1 MAHSNPSLKQ
11 AGKYACVLYDGAF
24 KVVLIRPENEEL
36 IRKIIE
42 LLIPGK
48 RLSRL
53 TFIDKEQKGLV
64 VSEKSSIFDILCKD
78 EETGEEFIVEMQFGK
93 QNTYKERMLS
103 YATYPIRTQLAEKM
117 MRYQTGESLDK
128 MDYSLRPVYVLS
140 FLNFALEHENEK
152 ALDADNGLISR
163 YAVRNDRNGEL
174 MTDALHFIYVE
185 MDRFPY
191 KENEEDKCNTLLE
204 KFVFSMKYMHTLK
217 ARPESFIED
226 LLRLL
231 YNATELGSMTI
242 EQRERY
248 EETMRNE
255 LDISLEKRY
264 VKEEA
269 FKEGEAKGRE
279 EGLAEGEAKGE
290 AKGRDAGAREIAHKL
305 KTMGMSA
312 EDILKATGV
321 EL

>member
-1 MAHSNPSLKQ
+1 MAQSNPSLRQ
-11 AGKYACVLYDGAF
+11 AGKYACVLYDATF
-24 KVVLIRPENEEL
+24 KVVLVRRENDEL
-36 IRKIIE
+36 IRRIIE

-48 RLSRL
+48 RISSL

-64 VSEKSSIFDILCKD
+64 VSEKNVTFDILCKD
-78 EETGEEFIVEMQFGK
+78 AVTEEEFIVEMQFGK
-93 QNTYKERMLS
+93 QNTYLERMLS
-103 YATYPIRTQLAEKM
+103 YATYPIRTQLAEKLT
-117 MRYQTGESLDK
+117 RYQSGESLDK

-140 FLNFALEHENEK
+140 FLNFALEHGNGE

-191 KENEEDKCNTLLE
+191 KEDEVERCQTLLE
-204 KFVFSMKYMHTLK
+204 KFVFSLKYMHTLTGQ
-217 ARPESFIED
+217 PGSFTED

-231 YNATELGSMTI
+231 YRATELGSMTI

-248 EETMRNE
+248 EAVMRNE

-264 VKEEA
+264 VRDEA
-269 FKEGEAKGRE
+269 FKEGREEGEAKGRE
-279 EGLAEGEAKGE
+279 ES
-290 AKGRDAGAREIAHKL
+290 L
-305 KTMGMSA
+305 KTVAQKMSDEGLDA
-312 EDILKATGV
+312 EMILRLTGV
-321 EL
+321 KL

>member
-1 MAHSNPSLKQ
+1 MTRSNPPYRQ
-11 AGKYACVLYDGAF
+11 AGKYACVLYDTTF
-24 KVVLIRPENEEL
+24 KVVLVRRENEEL
-36 IRKIIE
+36 IRRIIE

-48 RLSRL
+48 RISHL

-64 VSEKSSIFDILCKD
+64 ISEKNTNFDLLCKD
-78 EETGEEFIVEMQFGK
+78 EATGEEFIVEMQFGK
-93 QNTYKERMLS
+93 QNTYRERMLS
-103 YATYPIRTQLAEKM
+103 YATYPIRTQLAEKLT
-117 MRYQTGESLDK
+117 RYQSGESLDK

-140 FLNFALEHENEK
+140 FLNFALEHEGED

-191 KENEEDKCNTLLE
+191 KENEEEQCKTLLE
-204 KFVFSMKYMHTLK
+204 KFVFSLKYMHTLTDQ
-217 ARPESFIED
+217 PGSFTED

-231 YNATELGSMTI
+231 YRATELGSMTI

-269 FKEGEAKGRE
+269 FKEGEVKGRE
-279 EGLAEGEAKGE
+279 EG
-290 AKGRDAGAREIAHKL
+290 REESL
-305 KTMGMSA
+305 KTVAQKMLAAGSDLAFIKEM
-312 EDILKATGV
+312 TGV
-321 EL
+321 DLS

>member
-1 MAHSNPSLKQ
+1 MAQSNPSLRQ
-11 AGKYACVLYDGAF
+11 AGKYACVLYDATF
-24 KVVLIRPENEEL
+24 KVVLVRRENEEL
-36 IRKIIE
+36 IRRIIE

-48 RLSRL
+48 RISSL

-64 VSEKSSIFDILCKD
+64 VSEKNVTFDILCKD
-78 EETGEEFIVEMQFGK
+78 EVTEEEFIVEMQFGK
-93 QNTYKERMLS
+93 QNTYLERMLS
-103 YATYPIRTQLAEKM
+103 YATYPIRTQLAEKLT
-117 MRYQTGESLDK
+117 RYQSGENLDK

-140 FLNFALEHENEK
+140 FLNFALEHESGE

-191 KENEEDKCNTLLE
+191 KEDEVERCQTLLE
-204 KFVFSMKYMHTLK
+204 KFVFSLKYMHTLTDQ
-217 ARPESFIED
+217 PGSFTED

-231 YNATELGSMTI
+231 YRATELGSMTI

-248 EETMRNE
+248 EAVMRNE

-269 FKEGEAKGRE
+269 FKEGREAGREQGRE
-279 EGLAEGEAKGE
+279 E
-290 AKGRDAGAREIAHKL
+290 GAREIARKL
-305 KTMGMSA
+305 KAMGMSA

-321 EL
+321 QL

>member
-1 MAHSNPSLKQ
+1 MAHSNQTLKQ
-11 AGKYACVLYDGAF
+11 AGRYACVLYDGAF

-48 RLSRL
+48 SLSRL
-53 TFIDKEQKGLV
+53 VFIDKEQKGLV
-64 VSEKSSIFDILCKD
+64 VSEKNVTFDILCKD
-78 EETGEEFIVEMQFGK
+78 KETGEEFIVEMQFGK
-93 QNTYKERMLS
+93 QNTYKERMLV
-103 YATYPIRTQLAEKM
+103 YATYPIRTQMAEKM
-117 MRYQTGESLDK
+117 MRYNSGESLDK

-163 YAVRNDRNGEL
+163 YEVRNSRNGEQ
-174 MTDALHFIYVE
+174 MTDALHFVYVE

-191 KENEEDKCNTLLE
+191 KENEEDKCQTLLE
-204 KFVFSMKYMHTLK
+204 KFVFSMKYMYTLK
-217 ARPESFIED
+217 DRPESFMED

-264 VKEEA
+264 VKEKA

-279 EGLAEGEAKGE
+279 EGSNAKSE
-290 AKGRDAGAREIAHKL
+290 EIARK
-305 KTMGMSA
+305 MQAAGMEA
-312 EDILKATGV
+312 AVIKEMTGV
-321 EL
+321 DLS

>member
-1 MAHSNPSLKQ
+1 MAHSNQSLKQ
-11 AGKYACVLYDGAF
+11 AGKYACVLYDGTF

-93 QNTYKERMLS
+93 QNTYRERMLS

-117 MRYQTGESLDK
+117 MRYNSGESLDK

-140 FLNFALEHENEK
+140 FLNFALEHETEK
-152 ALDADNGLISR
+152 ALDADGLISR

-185 MDRFPY
+185 MDRIPY
-191 KENEEDKCNTLLE
+191 KENEEKKCKTLLE

-217 ARPESFIED
+217 AQPVSFTED

-269 FKEGEAKGRE
+269 FKEGREA
-279 EGLAEGEAKGE
+279 GLAEGEARGE
-290 AKGRDAGAREIAHKL
+290 AKGREDVARKL
-305 KTMGMSA
+305 REMGMTP

-321 EL
+321 TL

>member
-1 MAHSNPSLKQ
+1 MTHSSQPYRQ
-11 AGKYACVLYDGAF
+11 AGKYACVLYDTTF
-24 KVVLIRPENEEL
+24 KVVLVRPENEEL
-36 IRKIIE
+36 IRRIIE

-48 RLSRL
+48 RISRL

-64 VSEKSSIFDILCKD
+64 VSEKNTNFDLLCKD
-78 EETGEEFIVEMQFGK
+78 EATGEEFIVEMQFGK
-93 QNTYKERMLS
+93 QNTYRERMLS
-103 YATYPIRTQLAEKM
+103 YATYPIRTQLAEKLT
-117 MRYQTGESLDK
+117 RYQSGEKLDK

-191 KENEEDKCNTLLE
+191 EENEEKQCKTLLE
-204 KFVFSMKYMHTLK
+204 KFVFSLKYMHTLTDQ
-217 ARPESFIED
+217 PGSFTED

-231 YNATELGSMTI
+231 YRATELGSMTI

-269 FKEGEAKGRE
+269 FKEGREA
-279 EGLAEGEAKGE
+279 GLAEGE

-321 EL
+321 AL